1 MKRSFILLLILGATA
16 APALSEEV
24 TLSGC
29 AAAGVEANCILLKS
43 GDKTYDIT
51 AAQPAAVPGTY
62 GTVRGTLTDRLS
74 VCQQV
79 RLSTPPPGKWRRAR
93 VPGRNL
99 AIVNPEC
106 RLRRRNADQD
116 LVASMRRM
124 TKAVVAQYFDNP
136 AIADSA
142 MAAFLD
148 HPLEFPLQSREP
160 FQALFHLHE
169 TTARNVVGAVAT
181 RVRVVGKT

>member
-62 GTVRGTLTDRLS
+62 GTVRGTLTDRVS
-74 VCQQV
+74 VCQQGPV
-79 RLSTPPPGKWRRAR
+79 VDPATWEVETGK
-93 VPGRNL
+93 
-99 AIVNPEC
+99 EC
-106 RLRRRNADQD
+106 P
-116 LVASMRRM
+116 V
-124 TKAVVAQYFDNP
+124 
-136 AIADSA
+136 
-142 MAAFLD
+142 
-148 HPLEFPLQSREP
+148 
-160 FQALFHLHE
+160 E
-169 TTARNVVGAVAT
+169 TSQ
-181 RVRVVGKT
+181 